1 MEASID
7 FLKQMALNVYEKVH
21 PLIGTE
27 EAVKKYKKGAGG
39 DISMHIDIVA
49 EKAIIEILER
59 SNIDLLLISEE
70 IGEKY
75 IGDKDKAVKNQYKL
89 IVDPID
95 GSNNAVRGVP
105 FSSVSIALAVGDKI
119 SDIEKAVIIDLTTKD
134 LYWAERGKG
143 SFLNGTKISVSD
155 RDKQGLIFEVDYRL
169 RNLVESLDKYK
180 RIIKRSYRIRTLGSC
195 ALSLCQ
201 LARGSMDAYIN
212 FKETIR
218 LVDAAAGILIVK
230 EAGGKVF
237 TFQGT
242 ELEEE
247 LSINTR
253 FAFIASN
260 AKLEQFIKKELD
272 KINSKDQKEKN

>member
-1 MEASID
+1 MEVSIE

-27 EAVKKYKKGAGG
+27 EALEKFERGAGG
-39 DISMHIDIVA
+39 DVSMDIDIVA
-49 EKAIIEILER
+49 EKAIIETIER

-70 IGEKY
+70 IGEKF
-75 IGDKDKAVKNQYKL
+75 IGDKDEAIKNQYKL

-95 GSNNAVRGVP
+95 GSNNAVRGIP
-105 FSSVSIALAVGDKI
+105 FSSISIALAVGNKI

-134 LYWAERGKG
+134 LYWAERGQG
-143 SFLNGTKISVSD
+143 AFLNGNKIFVSE
-155 RDKQGLIFEVDYRL
+155 RHKRELIFEIDYRL
-169 RNLVESLDKYK
+169 RNLNKTLDKYK
-180 RIIKRSYRIRTLGSC
+180 RIIGKSYRIRTMGSC
-195 ALSLCQ
+195 ALSLC
-201 LARGSMDAYIN
+201 LVAKGSMDAFIN
-212 FKETIR
+212 FKEIIR

-237 TFQGT
+237 TFEGKD
-242 ELEEE
+242 LEGE

-260 AKLEQFIKKELD
+260 EKLEQYFKKELD
-272 KINSKDQKEKN
+272 KINSKE

>member
-1 MEASID
+1 MD
-7 FLKQMALNVYEKVH
+7 FLKQMALNVYDKVH

-27 EAVKKYKKGAGG
+27 EAVKKHERGAGG
-39 DISMHIDIVA
+39 DISMDIDIVA
-49 EKAIIEILER
+49 EKAIIETIES

-75 IGDKDKAVKNQYKL
+75 IGDKDNAIKNQYKL

-105 FSSVSIALAVGDKI
+105 FSSVSIALAIGNNI
-119 SDIEKAVIIDLTTKD
+119 SNIEKAVIIDLTTRD
-134 LYWAERGKG
+134 LYWAERGQG
-143 SFLNGTKISVSD
+143 AFLNGNKISVSE
-155 RDKQGLIFEVDYRL
+155 RHERELIFEIDYRL
-169 RNLVESLDKYK
+169 RNLTETLNKYK
-180 RIIKRSYRIRTLGSC
+180 HIIGKSYRIRTMGSC
-195 ALSLCQ
+195 ALSLC
-201 LARGSMDAYIN
+201 LVAKGSMDAFIN
-212 FKETIR
+212 FKEIIR

-237 TFQGT
+237 TFEGKD
-242 ELEEE
+242 LEGE

-260 AKLEQFIKKELD
+260 EKLEPYFKKKLD
-272 KINSKDQKEKN
+272 KINSKE